1 MTIKNLLPE
10 WSTFGKALLG
20 GGALCLTLLVAACG
34 GNDDKTPSASETA
47 NAACTAA
54 HCAPAP

>member
-1 MTIKNLLPE
+1 MKTLLPDVSM
-10 WSTFGKALLG
+10 WGRRLLG

-34 GNDDKTPSASETA
+34 GNDDKAPAANDSA